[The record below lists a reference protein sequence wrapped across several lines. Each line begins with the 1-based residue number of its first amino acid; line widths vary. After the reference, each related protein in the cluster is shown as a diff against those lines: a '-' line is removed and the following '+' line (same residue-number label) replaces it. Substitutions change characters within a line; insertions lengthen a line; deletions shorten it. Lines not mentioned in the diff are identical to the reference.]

1 MPLCLLCDLQTA
13 SSARMRCI
21 VSPCCRRVLKMGS
34 TVRPLSAADDMQYIN
49 KAEIPVQVVLVTAR
63 GATAM
68 GDRVGTE
75 LPSQ

>member
-1 MPLCLLCDLQTA
+1 
-13 SSARMRCI
+13 
-21 VSPCCRRVLKMGS
+21 MGS